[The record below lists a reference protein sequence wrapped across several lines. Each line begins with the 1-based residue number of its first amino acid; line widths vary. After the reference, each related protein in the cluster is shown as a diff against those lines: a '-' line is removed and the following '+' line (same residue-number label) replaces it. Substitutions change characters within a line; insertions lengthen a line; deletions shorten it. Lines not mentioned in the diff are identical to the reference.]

1 MVSREVWK
9 LGRCRGFG
17 ATAGSNSAETFVRF
31 RAQLFWFVWCGL
43 GDFPDLGRGYAH
55 WFFRQAERAERER
68 QRERERERERYRQSD
83 MLRLRH
89 LCVCKYGA
97 LCIIHRGRV
106 FHREACGGGG
116 GGVLVLS
123 FSRDG
128 RMGATGIRTAYREA
142 LYLRNPVCT
151 SLLPPLLIMDQILP

>member
-1 MVSREVWK
+1 MPRLLYG
-9 LGRCRGFG
+9 LGRSCSGLFG
-17 ATAGSNSAETFVRF
+17 VGLETFRIWVVDMRTGF
-31 RAQLFWFVWCGL
+31 FDRRK
-43 GDFPDLGRGYAH
+43 GR
-55 WFFRQAERAERER
+55 RER
-68 QRERERERERYRQSD
+68 DRERERESESDIDRVTCSDSDIYVYVSMVLCALYIEAESFTER
-83 MLRLRH
+83 H
-89 LCVCKYGA
+89 VG
-97 LCIIHRGRV
+97 
-106 FHREACGGGG
+106 EGG